1 MDEPLPDTAHLSDLE
16 DETDSLAQVMAQI
29 RSQMNEIELASKQV
43 RSQVKGVYRRAKS
56 EAVRWMTEPLTPR
69 PHARAWMRQHRLPP
83 TPTLEE
89 FITAAF
95 GAAISLDMETRQ
107 CRFSRKDADLL
118 WGGRQD
124 LSVFEMIA
132 LLPSVFA

>member
-1 MDEPLPDTAHLSDLE
+1 MEEAYPETAHLSDLE
-16 DETDSLAQVMAQI
+16 DESESLTEVMAQI
-29 RSQMNEIELASKQV
+29 RTQMNEIELASTQV
-43 RSQVKGVYRRAKS
+43 RSQMKGLYRRAKS
-56 EAVRWMTEPLTPR
+56 EAVRWMTEPLTPK
-69 PHARAWMRQHRLPP
+69 PHVRSWMRQHRLPT

-95 GAAISLDMETRQ
+95 GAAVSLDMETRQ

-118 WGGRQD
+118 WGGRQE
-124 LSVFEMIA
+124 LSVFDMIA